1 VDKRVR
7 GLLQGIKDPKAN
19 AVKEMILENYHLCN
33 DFTAAVTHLATSLQL
48 QGSLSDNQARN
59 VSGLQSGCGNNN
71 RGRGCARGNV
81 RGGGGRGRGRGR
93 NIYLGS
99 YSPEQWA
106 ALSNE
111 DKQRVR
117 DGHANSNAQQQQ
129 QQQGKGNNYQVNA
142 KHNIS
147 GLTTE
152 GGQQEDMVSAITMG
166 TMTAAMSNNGNTN
179 NSGRQ
184 PSTDTSTTGQ
194 SMSRRQRISAVKKSR
209 WSANPDTIRVVS
221 QMNVH
226 QTGHS
231 SRTETCEL
239 DSHADTLV
247 AGANFVILEYTD
259 TSCSVTPFCKSYES
273 KQGIPIVKAAT
284 TYDDEATGV
293 TYILILGQALYFG
306 EEVESRLL
314 CPNQLRANGV
324 IVDDTPVHLLHNR
337 SSTHSITFPE
347 DNVTIPL
354 KLNGCFSMIKTRTP
368 SAQEIES

>member
-1 VDKRVR
+1 
-7 GLLQGIKDPKAN
+7 LQGIKDPKAN

-209 WSANPDTIRVVS
+209 WSA
-221 QMNVH
+221 
-226 QTGHS
+226 
-231 SRTETCEL
+231 
-239 DSHADTLV
+239 HADTLV

>member
-142 KHNIS
+142 KHNIA

-152 GGQQEDMVSAITMG
+152 GGRQEDMVSAITMG
-166 TMTAAMSNNGNTN
+166 TMTAVMSNNGNTN

-184 PSTDTSTTGQ
+184 PST
-194 SMSRRQRISAVKKSR
+194 A
-209 WSANPDTIRVVS
+209 

-324 IVDDTPVHLLHNR
+324 IVDDTPISHNQ

-347 DNVTIPL
+347 DNVSIPL
-354 KLNGCFSMIKTRTP
+354 KLNGCLSMIQTRTP
-368 SAQEIES
+368 SVQEIES